1 MTDLVLAEDVEAA
14 LGEVFDP
21 CLLAAGHRMSVLA
34 LGLISRVEE
43 TASRIEVGITF
54 TEVGCQFTHRV
65 ILSIEERLRSL
76 GRFAEVRIVPDWSRA
91 WTPERMQPG
100 ARRALDEG
108 RVRLAGRLG
117 AQLAQSH

>member
-1 MTDLVLAEDVEAA
+1 MTELILARDVENA
-14 LGEVFDP
+14 LDEVFDP

-43 TASRIEVGITF
+43 TATGIEVSITF

-76 GRFAEVRIVPDWSRA
+76 GRFDEVRIVPEWSVA
-91 WTPERMQPG
+91 WTPERMKSG
-100 ARRALDEG
+100 ARQALDEG
-108 RVRLAGRLG
+108 RVRLAGRFG
-117 AQLAQSH
+117 AQLAQSR